1 MVEKICARCTSPAV
15 SGLRYCKRHGA
26 SRVAKRPVKYSKRTN
41 PNPPKKNPF
50 YNTIAWIRLSKIT
63 LDDNP
68 QCESCKRMGKV
79 VMADH
84 VDHILSIGVAPDRR
98 LDPSNLQSL
107 CRACHRGKT
116 HKEYKGLYTDF
127 INGRFIV
134 LKPNE

>member
-1 MVEKICARCTSPAV
+1 MDKKICARCTSPAV

-26 SRVAKRPVKYSKRTN
+26 SRVAKRPVKYSTRKN
-41 PNPPKKNPF
+41 PKPQMKDPF
-50 YNTIAWIRLSKIT
+50 YNTLSWIRMSKIT

-68 QCESCKRMGKV
+68 QCESCKRMGKL

-84 VDHILSIGVAPDRR
+84 VDHILPIGIAPDRR
-98 LDPSNLQSL
+98 LDSSNLQSL

-127 INGRFIV
+127 INGKFIV
-134 LKPNE
+134 LRTNE